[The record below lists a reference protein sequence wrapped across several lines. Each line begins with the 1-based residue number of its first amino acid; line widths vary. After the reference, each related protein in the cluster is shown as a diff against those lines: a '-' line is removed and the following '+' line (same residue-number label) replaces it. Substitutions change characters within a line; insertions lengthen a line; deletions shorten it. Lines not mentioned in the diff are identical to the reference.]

1 MLLGLLLDRIDSID
15 VLIAK
20 IERLIDGG
28 AALDPEL
35 AAGLA
40 TTEPMPSVQ
49 RKVDQCAAVIEALER
64 HLKMLRAAQ

>member
-1 MLLGLLLDRIDSID
+1 MMLGLLLDRVESID
-15 VLIAK
+15 MMIDKV
-20 IERLIDGG
+20 ERLIEGSSI
-28 AALDPEL
+28 LDAEL

-64 HLKMLRAAQ
+64 HLKALKAAQ